1 MVEVKKRLRAVAGD
15 TGAELIELAIVL
27 PILLVVFA
35 AIVDFAFLFQRYE
48 VVTNAAREGARVG
61 ILDGYVEADIDARVL
76 QYLTAS
82 GITATADDCDVAIS
96 TPVLTAGPPV
106 KTIRLVT
113 VTVEHPVPLTTLGP
127 IISLIGGSFY
137 SSITVRAASTMRT
150 EVQ

>member
-61 ILDGYVEADIDARVL
+61 ILENYTEADIDARVL
-76 QYLTAS
+76 QYLAAS
-82 GITATADDCDVAIS
+82 GITAVANDCDVAIT
-96 TPVLTAGPPV
+96 TPELTPGGN
-106 KTIRLVT
+106 TIRLIT
-113 VTVEHPVPLTTLGP
+113 VTVEHPVPMTTLGP